1 MIEVDV
7 ELVPAA
13 VPVRDPDILV
23 VVDQIRASTTL
34 TTLLDLGAPDVLI
47 TGSLDE
53 ARRLGRSTGRLL
65 IGERRALRPRGFAFD
80 NSPAMLERAGVRGRS
95 AILSTT
101 NGTAIL
107 RMVRRSPRVLIGCLR
122 NARACA
128 EAAIELAEA
137 DGTGI
142 RVVCAGLKRRFAAED
157 AVAAGLI
164 VARIV
169 EIAGRRGAE
178 TNISDAARA
187 AHRLYASYP
196 TMLAA
201 LEDSS
206 GGLTLHRIGQAE
218 DIAYCA
224 AVDTS
229 DAVPVLR
236 DGSPLR
242 IERLGLP
249 PR

>member
-7 ELVPAA
+7 ALVPAA
-13 VPVRDPDILV
+13 VPLRDPDVLI
-23 VVDQIRASTTL
+23 VVDQIRASTTV
-34 TTLLDLGAPDVLI
+34 TTLFDLGAPDILI

-53 ARRLGRSTGRLL
+53 ARGLRRTTGRILV
-65 IGERRALRPRGFAFD
+65 GERRALRPRGFDFD
-80 NSPAMLERAGVRGRS
+80 NSPALLERAGVHGRA

-107 RMVRRSPRVLIGCLR
+107 RTVRRSPRVLIGCLR

-128 EAAIELAEA
+128 EAAIELATE

-142 RVVCAGLKRRFAAED
+142 RVVCAGLRRRFAAED

-164 VARIV
+164 VTRIA
-169 EIAGRRGAE
+169 EGAGRRGAE
-178 TNISDAARA
+178 TSISDAARA
-187 AHRLYASYP
+187 AQRLFASYP
-196 TMLAA
+196 TMLDA

-206 GGLTLHRIGQAE
+206 GGRTLHRIEQAE

-224 AVDTS
+224 AVDVS
-229 DAVPVLR
+229 DAVPILR
-236 DGSPLR
+236 DGTPMR
-242 IERLGLP
+242 IERLELP
-249 PR
+249 TR